1 MCVYEVLCCVL
12 FVLLLHRVVWCCVA
26 LCFVESL
33 VGLALLFRF
42 IVLGLGVV
50 VFV

>member
-1 MCVYEVLCCVL
+1 MWCCVV
-12 FVLLLHRVVWCCVA
+12 FRCVVVA

-42 IVLGLGVV
+42 IVSGLGVV